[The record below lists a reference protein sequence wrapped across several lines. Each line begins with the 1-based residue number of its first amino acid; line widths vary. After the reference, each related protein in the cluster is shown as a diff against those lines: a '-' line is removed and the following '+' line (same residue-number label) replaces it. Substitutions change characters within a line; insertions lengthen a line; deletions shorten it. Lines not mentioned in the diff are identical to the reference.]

1 MPQNGVDTTKHSYAV
16 SRFNSVKHG
25 LRLAITVL
33 PHESEEAHQELL
45 GKFMEE
51 YEPQGATQT
60 VLVQELA
67 AISWRMRRVR
77 MAECANI
84 NEGLAR
90 VLRNSVGLVNS
101 ASPFRLHVDGYESEN
116 LGAPVRRLLSLDEA
130 GLEVYRQELQEKQD
144 SLRNA
149 RKRLEAGGRGA
160 ARRALDQLAEPLQ
173 ALWYGR
179 DRYSGTINDVARF
192 IESEAEPAVRQE
204 QEIFSCVRF
213 VRIRRL
219 EVRSMPFILTQ
230 LCVMRRTW
238 IVNVKKTLA
247 MLIKLKTMEWPAR
260 NSLESLEK

>member
-1 MPQNGVDTTKHSYAV
+1 M
-16 SRFNSVKHG
+16 
-25 LRLAITVL
+25 
-33 PHESEEAHQELL
+33 
-45 GKFMEE
+45 
-51 YEPQGATQT
+51 
-60 VLVQELA
+60 LVQELA